1 MASKRDQLQAH
12 QFLVQRVISA
22 LVSRETDPEQP
33 PFRRPSTAAFAS
45 VALAVIALIAV
56 GVYGLVVPGGK
67 KSWQDGKAVIVE
79 KETGT
84 QYVYL
89 GGRLHP
95 VMNYASALLALGDHG
110 ETVSVSRNSLA
121 DVPRGP
127 RIGIPD
133 APDSLP
139 GKDRML
145 TGAWSLCS
153 APAPDPTGTTVDRS
167 ILMVG
172 EEPGGGRP
180 LGDTALLVEVPETGE
195 QSLIWRGYR
204 HRIRQPDT
212 VTVGLALRSEPR
224 ARVDFAMMDVLPAG
238 QPIAPIA
245 VSGAGNPSTAV
256 PGRTDL
262 RAGQLLVS
270 EISGGGRQYYLAE
283 TDRLRPISEFQYDIQ
298 RAYKPTATAYGGGEP
313 IGIPLGLLGAAEA
326 RQDSATAPGPDASPT
341 LRPEFAGATGDDMA
355 ICATYDPG
363 SSVPRLSVDPRMPA
377 ADPME
382 ATPQRTQLGTPLAD
396 QVVVPP
402 GWAALIEVMSS
413 AGSPAGTPMIVT
425 DQGRGYAM
433 AGPEV
438 LGILGYGDMAPV
450 RLPASLVARLPQG
463 SGLDPHAALSR

>member
-22 LVSRETDPEQP
+22 VVSRETDPEQP

-56 GVYGLVVPGGK
+56 GVYGLVVPGGN
-67 KSWQDGKAVIVE
+67 KSWQSGKAVIVE

-84 QYVYL
+84 RYVYL
-89 GGRLHP
+89 DGRLHP

-110 ETVSVSRNSLA
+110 ETVSVSSNSLV

-127 RIGIPD
+127 RIGIAD
-133 APDSLP
+133 APDALP

-153 APAPDPTGTTVDRS
+153 APAADATGSTVDRS
-167 ILMVG
+167 VLMVG
-172 EEPGGGRP
+172 GEPEGGHP

-204 HRIRQPDT
+204 HRIKQPDA
-212 VTVGLALRSEPR
+212 VTIGLALRSEPR

-245 VSGAGNPSTAV
+245 VFGIGNPSTAV

-262 RAGQLLVS
+262 RAGQVLVS
-270 EISGGGRQYYLAE
+270 EISGGGKQYYLAE

-298 RAYKPTATAYGGGEP
+298 RAYKPTASAYGGGEP
-313 IGIPLGLLGAAEA
+313 MGIPLGLLGVAEA
-326 RQDSATAPGPDASPT
+326 RQDPVVLAGPDSAPVV
-341 LRPEFAGATGDDMA
+341 RPEFAGTSGDEMA

-363 SSVPRLSVDPRMPA
+363 SPVPRLSFDPRMPP

-402 GWAALIEVMSS
+402 GWAALIEV
-413 AGSPAGTPMIVT
+413 SPVGTPMIVT

-438 LGILGYGDMAPV
+438 LGILGYGDMTPV
-450 RLPASLVARLPQG
+450 RMPASLVARLPQG
-463 SGLDPHAALSR
+463 SGLDPQAALSR